1 MTKAQLDLLVL
12 AWQAGRPEAF
22 TLLYRF
28 YHGKLRQFASHLLGN
43 PAMAEDL
50 VQNVWCKMNRRIHR
64 LEDPRVFS
72 SWLYKAV
79 RWEVLDFQ
87 KTAGQQRQVPLDD
100 DQHSECLQQHAGT
113 EHSDLYQ
120 AMAALPAAEQL
131 LLQLYYFHQLELVEI
146 ALILNIALGTVKSR
160 LHRARQQLKQ
170 QLAPNNEEYNHE
182 YR

>member
-12 AWQAGRPEAF
+12 AWQQGQPEAF
-22 TLLYRF
+22 ALLYRF
-28 YHGKLRQFASHLLGN
+28 YHKKLRLFAGYLLGN

-50 VQNVWCKMNRRIHR
+50 VQNVWCKMSRRIHR
-64 LEDPRVFS
+64 LDDPRVFS

-87 KTAGQQRQVPLDD
+87 KNAAQQGHEPLDEEK
-100 DQHSECLQQHAGT
+100 HQQFLLAQVGAEYGALH
-113 EHSDLYQ
+113 Q
-120 AMAALPAAEQL
+120 AMAALPATEQL

-146 ALILNIALGTVKSR
+146 ALVLNIALGTVKSR

-170 QLAPNNEEYNHE
+170 QFTRDNEE
-182 YR
+182 